1 MSKKIDER
9 LEEEVKIYNALNSK
23 KKEIEMELGQVSQ
36 QMFKVLGKIELLQDL
51 EPKKEKEK
59 K

>member
-1 MSKKIDER
+1 MASKIDDR
-9 LEEEVKIYNALNSK
+9 LEEEVKVYNALNGK
-23 KKEIEMELGQVSQ
+23 KKELELELSQISQ

-51 EPKKEKEK
+51 DTKKEKGK

>member
-1 MSKKIDER
+1 MKDKKDNR

-23 KKEIEMELGQVSQ
+23 KKELELEFNQISQ

-51 EPKKEKEK
+51 DSKEK
-59 K
+59 KDKK